1 MATDAEDRAQ
11 PECPV
16 AQTTAQV
23 AVANQLATVGSLAE
37 SAGTHAKGAPTEKL
51 ADAEMLVGER
61 GREGVPAEGLLRI
74 GQLADRCG
82 KTARALHLY
91 EEMGLLKP
99 AIRSR
104 GGFRLYSPSAVERVE
119 WISRL
124 QDADVS
130 LGEIQAL
137 LRDLESRHIGTEAMN
152 RLRQLLDQK
161 LQQCREQ
168 RQKLDR
174 LESDLL
180 AGLAYLDGCKI
191 CGPEHFTTECGDCRL
206 HGHDGRQ
213 PLMVAG
219 AHTS

>member
-1 MATDAEDRAQ
+1 MVTEDDKQAAAAVTSGSPAGAGDGQASLSTAAAGAAEATQ
-11 PECPV
+11 
-16 AQTTAQV
+16 
-23 AVANQLATVGSLAE
+23 GE
-37 SAGTHAKGAPTEKL
+37 SAPGGSERQGR
-51 ADAEMLVGER
+51 DAVP
-61 GREGVPAEGLLRI
+61 PAEGLLRI

-104 GGFRLYSPSAVERVE
+104 GGFRMYSPSAVERVE

-124 QDADVS
+124 QEADVS

-161 LQQCREQ
+161 LAMCREQ

-174 LESDLL
+174 LENDLL
-180 AGLAYLDGCKI
+180 AGLAYLDGCRT

-206 HGHDGRQ
+206 HGHDGSQ

-219 AHTS
+219 VHTS

>member
-1 MATDAEDRAQ
+1 MATADDKQVAARQEVSGGRPASSG
-11 PECPV
+11 EGSASLSPV
-16 AQTTAQV
+16 AMTTD
-23 AVANQLATVGSLAE
+23 GE
-37 SAGTHAKGAPTEKL
+37 SALGS
-51 ADAEMLVGER
+51 GER
-61 GREGVPAEGLLRI
+61 REPLLPAEGLLRI

-104 GGFRLYSPSAVERVE
+104 GGFRMYSPSAVERVE

-124 QDADVS
+124 QEADVS

-161 LQQCREQ
+161 LAMCREQ
-168 RQKLDR
+168 RAKLDR

-180 AGLAYLDGCKI
+180 AGLAYLDGCKT

-206 HGHDGRQ
+206 HGHDGNQ

-219 AHTS
+219 VHTS

>member
-1 MATDAEDRAQ
+1 MLDEKAAAGAMATEI
-11 PECPV
+11 
-16 AQTTAQV
+16 
-23 AVANQLATVGSLAE
+23 
-37 SAGTHAKGAPTEKL
+37 GASP
-51 ADAEMLVGER
+51 G
-61 GREGVPAEGLLRI
+61 GVPAATTPEASADSDRPTVRDGVSEGLLKI

-82 KTARALHLY
+82 KSTRALHLY

-104 GGFRLYSPSAVERVE
+104 GGFRMYSQGAVERVE

-137 LRDLESRHIGTEAMN
+137 LRDLESRHIGTEAMT

-161 LQQCREQ
+161 LAQCREQ
-168 RQKLDR
+168 RAKLDR
-174 LESDLL
+174 LEADLQ
-180 AGLAYLDGCKI
+180 AGLAYLDGCKT

-206 HGHDGRQ
+206 HGHDGHQ

-219 AHTS
+219 VHTS

>member
-1 MATDAEDRAQ
+1 MATDANDRAQ
-11 PECPV
+11 PALVTELAIAEAP
-16 AQTTAQV
+16 
-23 AVANQLATVGSLAE
+23 AVQAPDGPGEEIAAAGGGAASEQPALAVLA
-37 SAGTHAKGAPTEKL
+37 AP
-51 ADAEMLVGER
+51 AA
-61 GREGVPAEGLLRI
+61 PAEGLLRI
-74 GQLADRCG
+74 GQLAERCG
-82 KTARALHLY
+82 KTVRALHLY

-168 RQKLDR
+168 RARLDR
-174 LESDLL
+174 LEADLL
-180 AGLAYLDGCKI
+180 AGLSYLDGCKV
-191 CGPEHFTTECGDCRL
+191 CGPEHFTSECGDCRL
-206 HGHDGRQ
+206 HGHDGHQ

-219 AHTS
+219 VHTS

>member
-1 MATDAEDRAQ
+1 MVTEDDKQA
-11 PECPV
+11 
-16 AQTTAQV
+16 AA
-23 AVANQLATVGSLAE
+23 AVTSGSPAGAPQGE
-37 SAGTHAKGAPTEKL
+37 SAPGGSERQGR
-51 ADAEMLVGER
+51 DAVP
-61 GREGVPAEGLLRI
+61 PAEGLLRI

-104 GGFRLYSPSAVERVE
+104 GGFRMYSPSAVERVE

-124 QDADVS
+124 QEADVS

-161 LQQCREQ
+161 LAMCREQ

-180 AGLAYLDGCKI
+180 AGLAYLDGCRT

-206 HGHDGRQ
+206 HGHDGSQ

-219 AHTS
+219 VHTS

>member
-1 MATDAEDRAQ
+1 MVTDDKQAA
-11 PECPV
+11 
-16 AQTTAQV
+16 
-23 AVANQLATVGSLAE
+23 AVAEVAGCSPASGDGQASLATAAGASEATVEAIGRQ
-37 SAGTHAKGAPTEKL
+37 SALGDSERSGR
-51 ADAEMLVGER
+51 DALP
-61 GREGVPAEGLLRI
+61 PAEGLLRI

-104 GGFRLYSPSAVERVE
+104 GGFRMYSPSAVERVE

-124 QDADVS
+124 QEADVS

-161 LQQCREQ
+161 LAMCREQ

-174 LESDLL
+174 LESELL
-180 AGLAYLDGCKI
+180 AGLAYLDGCKT

-206 HGHDGRQ
+206 HGHDGNQ

-219 AHTS
+219 VHTS

>member
-1 MATDAEDRAQ
+1 MALEDDKQAAAQEVAGCSPASSGDGPASLFVAAGAAEG
-11 PECPV
+11 E
-16 AQTTAQV
+16 
-23 AVANQLATVGSLAE
+23 LAPGGS
-37 SAGTHAKGAPTEKL
+37 
-51 ADAEMLVGER
+51 ER
-61 GREGVPAEGLLRI
+61 QGREAVPPAEGLLRI

-104 GGFRLYSPSAVERVE
+104 GGFRMYSPSAVERVE

-161 LQQCREQ
+161 LAMCREQ

-174 LESDLL
+174 LESDLR
-180 AGLAYLDGCKI
+180 AGLAYLDGCKT

-206 HGHDGRQ
+206 HGHDGNQ

-219 AHTS
+219 VHTS

>member
-11 PECPV
+11 TELPV
-16 AQTTAQV
+16 APSQDLALVPAAVLPSAQPLGEAATAV
-23 AVANQLATVGSLAE
+23 PGEKRLAE
-37 SAGTHAKGAPTEKL
+37 IEAAPG
-51 ADAEMLVGER
+51 DR
-61 GREGVPAEGLLRI
+61 REVTPTEGLLRI

-104 GGFRLYSPSAVERVE
+104 GGFRMYSPSAVERVE

-124 QDADVS
+124 QEADVS

-161 LQQCREQ
+161 LAMCREQ

-180 AGLAYLDGCKI
+180 AGLAYLDGCRT

-206 HGHDGRQ
+206 HGHDGSQ

-219 AHTS
+219 VHTS

>member
-1 MATDAEDRAQ
+1 MVDVKAAAGAMTEQVAGEAVPAEEAASVTLCATDA
-11 PECPV
+11 
-16 AQTTAQV
+16 
-23 AVANQLATVGSLAE
+23 
-37 SAGTHAKGAPTEKL
+37 APTEPAPL
-51 ADAEMLVGER
+51 DQAAARESGPAAD
-61 GREGVPAEGLLRI
+61 GLLRI

-99 AIRSR
+99 ALRSR
-104 GGFRLYSPSAVERVE
+104 GGFRMYSPGAVERVE

-137 LRDLESRHIGTEAMN
+137 LRDLEGRNIGTEAMN

-161 LQQCREQ
+161 LAQCLEQ
-168 RQKLDR
+168 RAKLNR
-174 LESDLL
+174 LEADLL
-180 AGLAYLDGCKI
+180 AGLAYLDGCKT

-206 HGHDGRQ
+206 HGHDGHQ

-219 AHTS
+219 VHTS

>member
-1 MATDAEDRAQ
+1 MPELEAKTDTAEVNAERELVVAETPAEPAASLDATPPRD
-11 PECPV
+11 
-16 AQTTAQV
+16 
-23 AVANQLATVGSLAE
+23 
-37 SAGTHAKGAPTEKL
+37 GAP
-51 ADAEMLVGER
+51 AV
-61 GREGVPAEGLLRI
+61 EGLLRI

-130 LGEIQAL
+130 LAEIQAL
-137 LRDLESRHIGTEAMN
+137 LRDLESRHIGTEAMT

-161 LQQCREQ
+161 LAACREQ
-168 RQKLDR
+168 RAKLNR
-174 LESDLL
+174 LEADLL
-180 AGLAYLDGCKI
+180 AGLAYLDGCKV
-191 CGPEHFTTECGDCRL
+191 CGPEHLSSECGDCRL
-206 HGHDGRQ
+206 HGHDGHQ

-219 AHTS
+219 VHTS

>member
-1 MATDAEDRAQ
+1 MATDAEDCAQ
-11 PECPV
+11 
-16 AQTTAQV
+16 ATAGETGEKR
-23 AVANQLATVGSLAE
+23 LSEAE
-37 SAGTHAKGAPTEKL
+37 AAAPTG
-51 ADAEMLVGER
+51 DR
-61 GREGVPAEGLLRI
+61 REGTPTEGLLRI

-180 AGLAYLDGCKI
+180 AGLAYLDGCKV

-219 AHTS
+219 VHTS

>member
-1 MATDAEDRAQ
+1 M
-11 PECPV
+11 
-16 AQTTAQV
+16 TA
-23 AVANQLATVGSLAE
+23 AMGEKRLAE
-37 SAGTHAKGAPTEKL
+37 IDAAGPTG
-51 ADAEMLVGER
+51 DR
-61 GREGVPAEGLLRI
+61 REAVPTEGLLRI

-180 AGLAYLDGCKI
+180 AGLAYLDGCKV

-219 AHTS
+219 VHTS

>member
-1 MATDAEDRAQ
+1 MTEQVVTDGPAVPAGEAA
-11 PECPV
+11 CAVTSGVVAVPV
-16 AQTTAQV
+16 APTSAISDQPTPR
-23 AVANQLATVGSLAE
+23 E
-37 SAGTHAKGAPTEKL
+37 SGAP
-51 ADAEMLVGER
+51 AD
-61 GREGVPAEGLLRI
+61 GLLRI

-91 EEMGLLKP
+91 EEMGLLRP
-99 AIRSR
+99 ALRSR
-104 GGFRLYSPSAVERVE
+104 GGFRMYSPGAVERVE

-137 LRDLESRHIGTEAMN
+137 LRDLESRQVGTEAMT

-161 LQQCREQ
+161 LAQCREQ
-168 RQKLDR
+168 RDKLNR
-174 LESDLL
+174 LESDLQ
-180 AGLAYLDGCKI
+180 AGLAYLDGCKT

-219 AHTS
+219 VHTS